1 MNQNLNS
8 KIYLKYA
15 FSSYCSF
22 NFSYYRPNSLI
33 HRFPHEVRKIAI
45 LTPVGALPFSA
56 SLFYSQGPGDIE
68 KWCASP
74 DRVNYSKFLLYF
86 V

>member
-1 MNQNLNS
+1 MSPYSNS

-22 NFSYYRPNSLI
+22 NFSYYKPNSLI

-45 LTPVGALPFSA
+45 LTPV
-56 SLFYSQGPGDIE
+56 
-68 KWCASP
+68 
-74 DRVNYSKFLLYF
+74 
-86 V
+86 